1 MTVQGRKKRD
11 GVRVRMRERERE
23 NKYLAQVAEMG
34 KLPSE
39 AALISNL
46 RAFSAEKNKQIQK
59 VKI

>member
-1 MTVQGRKKRD
+1 
-11 GVRVRMRERERE
+11 MRERERE